1 MDANTIAS
9 RHHSCS
15 ELLLLEYLYRIQFR
29 SGETRDLVAQSSTSN
44 REQLE
49 VGSKEEEIMH
59 LMSSTSSTSIKTG
72 HQHPHI
78 VKRPASGMPENHL
91 IMPTINRCSAST
103 VHRPSLHGGMAMPRS
118 CISQA
123 HLFTHCGAAKQ
134 SGHEK
139 FSCMPDSSISPLGAY
154 LSRRR
159 PRLTCQNTKY
169 ALTSYLSV
177 CSISLPTSM
186 SSHDLCDLHIHL

>member
-1 MDANTIAS
+1 
-9 RHHSCS
+9 
-15 ELLLLEYLYRIQFR
+15 
-29 SGETRDLVAQSSTSN
+29 
-44 REQLE
+44 
-49 VGSKEEEIMH
+49 MH

-91 IMPTINRCSAST
+91 IMPTITRCSAST
-103 VHRPSLHGGMAMPRS
+103 VHRPSLQGGMAMPRS
-118 CISQA
+118 VSARHTCSHTVEQQNSLA
-123 HLFTHCGAAKQ
+123 MRN
-134 SGHEK
+134 
-139 FSCMPDSSISPLGAY
+139 SCMPDSSISPLGAY